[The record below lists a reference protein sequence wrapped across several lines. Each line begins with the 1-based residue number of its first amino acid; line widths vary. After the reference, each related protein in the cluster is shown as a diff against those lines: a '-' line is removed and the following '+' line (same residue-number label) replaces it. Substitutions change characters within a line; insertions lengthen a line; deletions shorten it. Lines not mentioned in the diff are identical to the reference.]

1 MGSLFDGTKHMDE
14 IEKIYKQMEDNCPA
28 PRSTSQKLWELRR
41 KCDIAPHH
49 RAPETMLEKAVA
61 TLAASG
67 HMPDWYNQCP
77 VASGI
82 TVSSM
87 SRQASQATNKKSN
100 VDLVHWDTAN
110 KHARLVELKWGSDD
124 PLSAL
129 MQILRYGATYIFCR
143 VHRNALPLRNR
154 PLMDARHVSLEVVAP
169 RRFYNGSNER
179 DRFTRTSKALDAL
192 AASKTGGTVSMS
204 LKALAF
210 PDKFQIPFT
219 NGGEVKSKCATPQA
233 TAEGQAVHDAFDD
246 LTQVWP

>member
-1 MGSLFDGTKHMDE
+1 MENTSPVLHNEVVLECTRRLAMGSLFDGTKHMDE

-41 KCDIAPHH
+41 ACDIAPHH

-61 TLAASG
+61 TLAQAG
-67 HMPDWYNQCP
+67 TCPDWFNQCP

-87 SRQASQATNKKSN
+87 SRQASQAKNKKSN

-129 MQILRYGATYIFCR
+129 RQILRYGATYIFCR
-143 VHRNALPLRNR
+143 VHRNALPLRNLAIDGCPSR
-154 PLMDARHVSLEVVAP
+154 LARS
-169 RRFYNGSNER
+169 RR
-179 DRFTRTSKALDAL
+179 
-192 AASKTGGTVSMS
+192 AASV
-204 LKALAF
+204 LQRL
-210 PDKFQIPFT
+210 
-219 NGGEVKSKCATPQA
+219 
-233 TAEGQAVHDAFDD
+233 
-246 LTQVWP
+246 

>member
-1 MGSLFDGTKHMDE
+1 
-14 IEKIYKQMEDNCPA
+14 
-28 PRSTSQKLWELRR
+28 
-41 KCDIAPHH
+41 
-49 RAPETMLEKAVA
+49 MLEKAVA

-87 SRQASQATNKKSN
+87 SRQDSKATNKKSN
-100 VDLVHWDTAN
+100 VDLVHWDNAN
-110 KHARLVELKWGSDD
+110 KHARLVELKWESDD

-129 MQILRYGATYIFCR
+129 RQILRYGATYIFCR
-143 VHRNALPLRNR
+143 VHRGKLTFPVKPLIA
-154 PLMDARHVSLEVVAP
+154 MDVWHVSLEVVAP
-169 RRFYNGSNER
+169 HSFYQNLKAQITKPHGAFIHNGFVNSQISGL
-179 DRFTRTSKALDAL
+179 T
-192 AASKTGGTVSMS
+192 MS

-219 NGGEVKSKCATPQA
+219 NGGEVKSKCATAQLSP
-233 TAEGQAVHDAFDD
+233 EGQAVRDAFDD